1 MRPSSVP
8 GRSVSPSSR
17 ATSADSFPRN
27 AANACA
33 RLRAAPASQQG
44 ASRGRDIRVNED
56 RTSIADHTNALT
68 LPSGEVRARLE
79 LAVELLRREWR
90 DGCPAGMSYRTA
102 LGSVRRLQGLAA
114 SEQVA
119 KDLANVL
126 TDLDGYQT
134 LPADQ
139 RPAVLTGIAA
149 AIKRLVPQM
158 AMLDAPARPMG
169 ALDSARRPS
178 RTAAAPA
185 RTVSPLPGDVRPAPA
200 RKPRLSLDEPV
211 TALKGA
217 AGATSKKLARLGV
230 ETIGD
235 LLLLSPRRHIDY
247 SRTIRIGEALNLQA
261 GSDVTVR
268 GRVTDVQ
275 LHRGPGAPRVT
286 IKLADVS
293 GWVRVTWFN
302 QYLANVLHIG
312 DEIAVSGALEAGY
325 GPLSFTS
332 PEWERVASGPGGGIS
347 TGRIVPVYPLT
358 AGLAQKS
365 MRGFARQALDLA
377 LDSVEDYLPDG
388 VRLSAEDALPTLRD
402 AISQAHYPDTAD
414 ALELAKRRLAFDD
427 LFLLQLG
434 LVRRKRERMAFDG
447 IPIEADRKLLDS
459 WAANLPFRLTGT
471 QQSALAEILED
482 MSGQKPMARL
492 LQGDVGSGKTAV
504 AAAAMLAATTNG
516 FQAALMAP
524 TEILA
529 EQHLQGLDMLYAS
542 LPERVRPRVRLLTGS
557 TRAAERREILDGVKT
572 GEVTILIGTHALIQ
586 DGVELPGLGLT
597 VVDEQH
603 RFGVRQRAALRE
615 KSTGR
620 LPHQLA
626 MTATPIP
633 RTLNLVLHGDV
644 DVSVLTER
652 PPGRIP
658 IETRR
663 YIGAERE
670 AAYTLVREE
679 VSEGHQVFVI
689 CPLVEASEAVEA
701 KAAVEEADRL
711 RRDVFPNLRIA
722 TLHGRMK
729 SRDKDAVMSE
739 FRDRQHDVL
748 VSTSVIEVGIDV
760 PNATVMLI
768 EGADRFGLAQ
778 LHQFRGR
785 VGRGGARSY
794 CLLLAE
800 EGGLDSEE
808 RLLTM
813 VASDDGFLLAEKD
826 LELRGP
832 GDFVG
837 TRQSGLPEMQW
848 LEGVFDTRLLDRAR
862 RGAETLLAAD
872 PELTAVEHQRLARRF
887 ETFWE
892 RAAPEKAV

>member
-1 MRPSSVP
+1 M
-8 GRSVSPSSR
+8 
-17 ATSADSFPRN
+17 
-27 AANACA
+27 
-33 RLRAAPASQQG
+33 
-44 ASRGRDIRVNED
+44 
-56 RTSIADHTNALT
+56 
-68 LPSGEVRARLE
+68 
-79 LAVELLRREWR
+79 AVDLLRREWR
-90 DGCPAGMSYRTA
+90 AGCPAGMAYQTA
-102 LGSVRRLQGLAA
+102 LGSVRRLRGVAA

-119 KDLANVL
+119 GELAAL
-126 TDLDGYQT
+126 IAELEEYGALQPQ
-134 LPADQ
+134 L
-139 RPAVLTGIAA
+139 RPAALTEIATV
-149 AIKRLVPQM
+149 IKRLMPQF
-158 AMLDAPARPMG
+158 AVLAAPARPLG
-169 ALDSARRPS
+169 TLESARRPATK
-178 RTAAAPA
+178 TADA
-185 RTVSPLPGDVRPAPA
+185 RRRDSPRQETASRPAV
-200 RKPRLSLDEPV
+200 PV
-211 TALKGA
+211 TDRLALDDPVTELKGA
-217 AGATSKKLARLGV
+217 GGATSKKLAKLGV
-230 ETIGD
+230 QTVGD
-235 LLLLSPRRHIDY
+235 LLHLSPRRHIDY
-247 SRTIRIGEALNLQA
+247 SRTIRIGEALNLRP

-302 QYLANVLHIG
+302 QYLANLLHVG
-312 DEIAVSGALEAGY
+312 DEIAVSGALESGY

-332 PEWERVASGPGGGIS
+332 PEWERVTPGPGGGTS

-365 MRGFARQALDLA
+365 MRGFSRQALDLA
-377 LDSVEDYLPDG
+377 LDSIEEYLSDD
-388 VRLSAEDALPTLRD
+388 VRLASEEALPALRD
-402 AISQAHYPDTAD
+402 AIAQVHYPDDERSLQA
-414 ALELAKRRLAFDD
+414 AKRRLAFDD

-434 LVRRKRERMAFDG
+434 LVRRKSERKAFDG
-447 IPIEADRKLLDS
+447 IPIQGDDDLLKT
-459 WAANLPFRLTGT
+459 WAASLPFRLTGT
-471 QQSALAEILED
+471 QQSVLAEILED
-482 MSGQKPMARL
+482 MSQQKPMTRL

-504 AAAAMLAATTNG
+504 AAAAMLTATAAG

-529 EQHLQGLDMLYAS
+529 EQHLQGLGMLYGG
-542 LPERVRPRVRLLTGS
+542 LPDGARPRVRLLTGS
-557 TRAAERREILDGVKT
+557 TRAADRREILDDASA
-572 GEVTILIGTHALIQ
+572 GEIDILVGTHALIQ
-586 DGVELPGLGLT
+586 DGIELPRLALS

-603 RFGVRQRAALRE
+603 RFGVRQRAALPGKAE
-615 KSTGR
+615 WR

-633 RTLNLVLHGDV
+633 RTLNLVIHGDL
-644 DVSVLTER
+644 DVSVLTHR

-663 YIGAERE
+663 YIGAERT
-670 AAYTLVREE
+670 AAYALVRDE
-679 VSEGHQVFVI
+679 VAKGHQVFVI
-689 CPLVEASEAVEA
+689 CPLVEASETVEA
-701 KAAVEEADRL
+701 KAAVEEAERL
-711 RRDVFPNLRIA
+711 RQDVFPELRIA

-729 SRDKDAVMSE
+729 SRDKDAVMTD
-739 FRDRQHDVL
+739 FRDHRYDLL

-785 VGRGGARSY
+785 VGRGGALSY

-800 EGGLDSEE
+800 EGSPDGEQ
-808 RLLTM
+808 RLQTM

-832 GDFVG
+832 GDFIG

-848 LEGVFDTRLLDRAR
+848 LDGVFDTRLLDRAR
-862 RGAETLLAAD
+862 HAAETLLAGD
-872 PELTAVEHQRLARRF
+872 PELSAPEHRRLRSRF
-887 ETFWE
+887 TDFWE

>member
-1 MRPSSVP
+1 VKQD
-8 GRSVSPSSR
+8 RSPVVSR
-17 ATSADSFPRN
+17 ASD
-27 AANACA
+27 
-33 RLRAAPASQQG
+33 
-44 ASRGRDIRVNED
+44 E
-56 RTSIADHTNALT
+56 RTSPAPGDA
-68 LPSGEVRARLE
+68 RARLE
-79 LAVELLRREWR
+79 IAVDLLRREWR
-90 DGCPAGMSYRTA
+90 DGVPAGVSYQIA
-102 LGSVRRLQGLAA
+102 LGSVRRLQGVAA
-114 SEQVA
+114 SEQIA
-119 KDLANVL
+119 ADLGSVIAALEAYGALPPDRRRAAL
-126 TDLDGYQT
+126 TD
-134 LPADQ
+134 
-139 RPAVLTGIAA
+139 IAA
-149 AIKRLVPQM
+149 AIKRLIPQ
-158 AMLDAPARPMG
+158 AAALDTAAPAMG
-169 ALDSARRPS
+169 VLDSARRPTTKKPEARKCGES
-178 RTAAAPA
+178 RVAAP
-185 RTVSPLPGDVRPAPA
+185 TPVPA
-200 RKPRLSLDEPV
+200 RRLDLGEPV

-217 AGATSKKLARLGV
+217 GGATGKKLAKLGV
-230 ETIGD
+230 ETVGD

-247 SRTIRIGEALNLQA
+247 SRTIRIGEALNLQP

-302 QYLANVLHIG
+302 QYLANVLHVG

-325 GPLSFTS
+325 GPLSFTG
-332 PEWERVASGPGGGIS
+332 PEWEPVSPGGGVS

-377 LDSVEDYLPDG
+377 LDSVAEYLPEA
-388 VRLSAEDALPTLRD
+388 VRLAAEEPLMPLRE
-402 AISQAHYPDTAD
+402 AISQVHYPDDRA
-414 ALELAKRRLAFDD
+414 ALGAAKQRLAFDD

-434 LVRRKRERMAFDG
+434 LVRRKQERQAFDG
-447 IPIEADRKLLDS
+447 IPLRADERLLEQ
-459 WAANLPFRLTGT
+459 WQAQLPFQLTRA
-471 QQSALAEILED
+471 QRSALTEILRD
-482 MSGQKPMARL
+482 MRRDKPMARL

-504 AAAAMLAATTNG
+504 AAAAMLAAKANG
-516 FQAALMAP
+516 YQSALMAP

-529 EQHLQGLDMLYAS
+529 EQHLHNVEMLYAG
-542 LPERVRPRVRLLTGS
+542 LPANIRPAIRLLTGA
-557 TRAAERREILDGVKT
+557 TRASERRAILDGARAGDVD
-572 GEVTILIGTHALIQ
+572 ILVGTHALIQ
-586 DGVELPGLGLT
+586 EGVDLPRMALA

-603 RFGVRQRAALRE
+603 RFGVRQRAALPG
-615 KSTGR
+615 KAAGA

-633 RTLNLVLHGDV
+633 RTLNLVIHGDL
-644 DVSVLTER
+644 DVSVLPER

-663 YIGAERE
+663 YIGAERTG
-670 AAYTLVREE
+670 AYDLVREE
-679 VSEGHQVFVI
+679 VAKGHQVFVI

-701 KAAVEEADRL
+701 KAAVEEAERL
-711 RRDVFPNLRIA
+711 SRDVFPELRIA

-729 SRDKDAVMSE
+729 SREKDAVMTG
-739 FRDRQHDVL
+739 FRDRVYDLL

-794 CLLLAE
+794 CLLLAD
-800 EGGLDSEE
+800 EGSPDGEE
-808 RLLTM
+808 RLQTM

-832 GDFVG
+832 GDFIG

-862 RGAETLLAAD
+862 RAAESVLASD
-872 PELTAVEHQRLARRF
+872 PDLVDPDHVRLGQRLAA
-887 ETFWE
+887 FWE

>member
-1 MRPSSVP
+1 M
-8 GRSVSPSSR
+8 GRDTGVTQDRNPISTHS
-17 ATSADSFPRN
+17 TSAGN
-27 AANACA
+27 
-33 RLRAAPASQQG
+33 
-44 ASRGRDIRVNED
+44 
-56 RTSIADHTNALT
+56 LT
-68 LPSGEVRARLE
+68 LPPGEARARLE
-79 LAVELLRREWR
+79 SAIELLRREWR
-90 DGCPAGMSYRTA
+90 DGCRAGMAYQTA
-102 LGSVRRLQGLAA
+102 LGSVRRLQAIAA
-114 SEQVA
+114 SEQIA
-119 KDLANVL
+119 GDLASVL
-126 TDLDGYQT
+126 TELDAYQT
-134 LPADQ
+134 LPADR
-139 RPAVLTGIAA
+139 RPAALTAVAA
-149 AIKRLVPQM
+149 SVKRLIPRIAV
-158 AMLDAPARPMG
+158 LDAPARPMG
-169 ALDSARRPS
+169 VLDSARRPTRAAETRKS
-178 RTAAAPA
+178 AAAGAKTPVAPPA
-185 RTVSPLPGDVRPAPA
+185 SP
-200 RKPRLSLDEPV
+200 SLALDDPV
-211 TALKGA
+211 TKLKGA
-217 AGATSKKLARLGV
+217 GGATSKKLAKLGI
-230 ETIGD
+230 ETVGD

-247 SRTIRIGEALNLQA
+247 SRTIRIGEALNLHQ
-261 GSDVTVR
+261 GSDVTVC

-286 IKLADVS
+286 IRLADVS

-302 QYLANVLHIG
+302 QYLANVLHVG

-332 PEWERVASGPGGGIS
+332 PEWERVTPAPGGGVS

-365 MRGFARQALDLA
+365 MRGLARQALDSALA
-377 LDSVEDYLPDG
+377 AVEEYLPDE
-388 VRLSAEDALPTLRD
+388 VRLAAEEPLPTLRE
-402 AISQAHYPDTAD
+402 AIAQVHYPDSAD
-414 ALELAKRRLAFDD
+414 ALAIAKRRLAFDD
-427 LFLLQLG
+427 LFLLQIG
-434 LVRRKRERMAFDG
+434 LVQRKRERQAFDG
-447 IPIEADRKLLDS
+447 IPIDIDQPLLES
-459 WAANLPFRLTGT
+459 WAAGLPFRLTGT
-471 QQSALAEILED
+471 QHSALAEILAD
-482 MSGQKPMARL
+482 MRGSKPMARL

-504 AAAAMLAATTNG
+504 AAAAMLAVTTHG
-516 FQAALMAP
+516 LQAALMAP

-529 EQHLQGLDMLYAS
+529 EQHLHGLGLLYAA
-542 LPERVRPRVRLLTGS
+542 LPESARPRVALLTGS
-557 TRAAERREILDGVKT
+557 TRAAARRAILDAAQR
-572 GEVTILIGTHALIQ
+572 GEVDVLVGTHALIQ
-586 DGVELPGLGLT
+586 DGVELPNLGLT

-615 KSTGR
+615 KGEGR

-633 RTLNLVLHGDV
+633 RTLNLVIHGDL
-644 DVSVLTER
+644 DVSVLSER

-670 AAYTLVREE
+670 AAYAVVRDE
-679 VSEGHQVFVI
+679 VRRGHQVFVI
-689 CPLVEASEAVEA
+689 CPLIEASEAIEA

-711 RRDVFPNLRIA
+711 RRDVFPELRIA

-739 FRDRQHDVL
+739 FRDRGHDVL
-748 VSTSVIEVGIDV
+748 VSTSVIEVGIDI

-800 EGGLDSEE
+800 EAGAGGEQ
-808 RLLTM
+808 RLETM

-832 GDFVG
+832 GDFIG

-862 RGAETLLAAD
+862 RAAEILLAAD
-872 PELTAVEHQRLARRF
+872 PELSQPENRRLGKRF
-887 ETFWE
+887 AAFWE